1 VPAQRARLLVAD
13 DHMVVVEG
21 ISKLLLPSYEI
32 VGTARDGRELIEAAQ
47 RLKPDVILLDI
58 SMPLMN
64 GIEAARR
71 LRRLLPATKIV
82 ILSMHSE
89 PEYVREALRVGA
101 SGYVLKSSASSE
113 VIKAVEEVLLGRYYV
128 TPQIAAAPADL
139 IRQARSARHMLPGE
153 LTPRQ
158 REILQL
164 VAEGRGTKE
173 IASLLKISAKTVESH
188 KSTIMERLN
197 LHSLAALTYYAV
209 EHGIT
214 G

>member
-1 VPAQRARLLVAD
+1 MPAQRARLLVAD